1 MPEHRGKKLET
12 SPVSK
17 IPDFDLAAAIL
28 QSSPI
33 AAFAIN
39 SDHKVTY
46 WNKALEELTGFK
58 AAEMIGTGDYWKV
71 LYPEK
76 RDLICDLLIEGKAE
90 SADTAYPYLVKFKKS
105 ELLADAYEAVD
116 FFPLVGK
123 SGKWIRLT
131 ASLVRDQA
139 GQVYGALE
147 TLEDITERML
157 AEELYTTLAN
167 NSPVGFFVAQDGKFV
182 FTNAQFQKST
192 GYTADELNGRN
203 VLSLVHSGDRAT
215 ARRNA
220 VDMLKGNRK
229 APYDFRMKT
238 KQGQTRWIMET
249 VTSIPFR
256 GGKAVLGSYMDI
268 TEEKEWRTS
277 LEELRTLE
285 TSILDAIPHAVL
297 GLKERQII
305 FANNAV
311 ETVFGWKPN
320 ELIGKSTRVLYRSDQ
335 EYEQIASDFY
345 PVLEERPTFMEE
357 FPCRRKDGRDILCMV
372 STSRIG
378 KSLKYRRIVATYE
391 DITARKKAELDLKQS
406 FERLQKGLEDT
417 IQTIAMIVETRDPY
431 TAGHQRQVDKLATAI
446 AREMGLSEDKI
457 RGIHTASVIHD
468 IGKIYVPAEML
479 SKPGH
484 LTNIEYDI
492 MKTHPQVSYDILKRI
507 EFPWPV
513 AEIVYQH
520 HERLNGSGYPKGLK
534 DGQIL
539 PEAKILA
546 VADVVESMASHR
558 PYRPTIGM
566 DKALAEINRNK
577 GILYDPD
584 VVDVCTKL
592 FTEKGFKFD

>member
-1 MPEHRGKKLET
+1 MND
-12 SPVSK
+12 S
-17 IPDFDLAAAIL
+17 
-28 QSSPI
+28 
-33 AAFAIN
+33 
-39 SDHKVTY
+39 
-46 WNKALEELTGFK
+46 
-58 AAEMIGTGDYWKV
+58 
-71 LYPEK
+71 
-76 RDLICDLLIEGKAE
+76 
-90 SADTAYPYLVKFKKS
+90 
-105 ELLADAYEAVD
+105 
-116 FFPLVGK
+116 
-123 SGKWIRLT
+123 
-131 ASLVRDQA
+131 
-139 GQVYGALE
+139 
-147 TLEDITERML
+147 
-157 AEELYTTLAN
+157 
-167 NSPVGFFVAQDGKFV
+167 
-182 FTNAQFQKST
+182 
-192 GYTADELNGRN
+192 
-203 VLSLVHSGDRAT
+203 
-215 ARRNA
+215 
-220 VDMLKGNRK
+220 
-229 APYDFRMKT
+229 
-238 KQGQTRWIMET
+238 
-249 VTSIPFR
+249 
-256 GGKAVLGSYMDI
+256 
-268 TEEKEWRTS
+268 
-277 LEELRTLE
+277 
-285 TSILDAIPHAVL
+285 HAVL

-311 ETVFGWKPN
+311 ETVFGWKPQ
-320 ELIGKSTRVLYRSDQ
+320 ELIGKSTRILYRSDQ

-378 KSLKYRRIVATYE
+378 KTLKQRRIVATYE
-391 DITARKKAELDLKQS
+391 DITARKKAEIELKQS

-457 RGIHTASVIHD
+457 RGIHTAAVIHD

-513 AEIVYQH
+513 ADIVYQH

-539 PEAKILA
+539 TEAKILA

-577 GILYDPD
+577 GILYDPE

>member
-1 MPEHRGKKLET
+1 PAH
-12 SPVSK
+12 
-17 IPDFDLAAAIL
+17 LAHL
-28 QSSPI
+28 GRFRKS
-33 AAFAIN
+33 
-39 SDHKVTY
+39 
-46 WNKALEELTGFK
+46 G
-58 AAEMIGTGDYWKV
+58 
-71 LYPEK
+71 
-76 RDLICDLLIEGKAE
+76 LLDE
-90 SADTAYPYLVKFKKS
+90 
-105 ELLADAYEAVD
+105 AYEAIE
-116 FFPLVGK
+116 FFPLMGE
-123 SGKWIRLT
+123 SGKWLRST
-131 ASLVRDQA
+131 ASVIRDPS
-139 GQVYGALE
+139 GRVYGALE
-147 TLEDITERML
+147 TLEDISERML
-157 AEELYTTLAN
+157 AEELYISLAN
-167 NSPVGFFVAQDGKFV
+167 NSPVGFFVAQDGKFI

-192 GYTADELNGRN
+192 GYTADELAGRN
-203 VLSLVHSGDRAT
+203 VLSLVHSSDRSV

-220 VDMLKGNRK
+220 VDMLKGVRK
-229 APYDFRMKT
+229 APYDFRIRT
-238 KQGQTRWIMET
+238 RQGQTRWIMET

-256 GGKAVLGSYMDI
+256 GGTAVLGSYMDI

-311 ETVFGWKPN
+311 ETVFGWKPQ
-320 ELIGKSTRVLYRSDQ
+320 ELIGKSTRILYRSDQ
-335 EYEQIASDFY
+335 EFEQIAGDFY
-345 PVLEERPTFMEE
+345 PVLEEKPTFMEE

-391 DITARKKAELDLKQS
+391 DITARKKAEMDLKQS

-457 RGIHTASVIHD
+457 RGIHTAAVIHD

-513 AEIVYQH
+513 ADIVYQH

-539 PEAKILA
+539 SEAKILA
-546 VADVVESMASHR
+546 VADVVESMSSHR
-558 PYRPTIGM
+558 PYRPTVGM

-584 VVDVCTKL
+584 VVDVCTRL